1 MTGYSHHANHT
12 HHYPY
17 PPGGPTAT
25 DRILEGA
32 IDFHHHGY
40 PEISFDQ
47 RTRMDDID
55 EMTIARGAGMT
66 GVVLKSHMWPT
77 VGRAYQLKQ
86 RLQGL
91 EIIPSITL
99 NFAVGGLNP
108 LAIEAAG
115 RQGAKMLFMPT
126 WSAAHDIELGGMSA
140 HLKHF
145 INRAHIDLKPDRG
158 IRLTSPEGKLNAETK
173 ECLDVA
179 REFGMVVCSGHVS
192 PAESIALADGA
203 KEYGIEEVIFSHPDS
218 GSVQA
223 KREDIRDMVQLG
235 AVCEFCALG
244 CLPMFQRIH
253 PKDFVDILG
262 EIGADKTVLTTDYFF
277 EWAPP
282 ASETLRM
289 LIGTF
294 LDLGVSEADVRKMVR
309 DTPAR
314 VLGWTDKD
322 LDRMAKEQAS
332 ALEAA
337 SLEGHG
343 HIS

>member
-1 MTGYSHHANHT
+1 
-12 HHYPY
+12 
-17 PPGGPTAT
+17 
-25 DRILEGA
+25 
-32 IDFHHHGY
+32 
-40 PEISFDQ
+40 
-47 RTRMDDID
+47 
-55 EMTIARGAGMT
+55 
-66 GVVLKSHMWPT
+66 
-77 VGRAYQLKQ
+77 
-86 RLQGL
+86 
-91 EIIPSITL
+91 
-99 NFAVGGLNP
+99 
-108 LAIEAAG
+108 
-115 RQGAKMLFMPT
+115 
-126 WSAAHDIELGGMSA
+126 
-140 HLKHF
+140 
-145 INRAHIDLKPDRG
+145 
-158 IRLTSPEGKLNAETK
+158 
-173 ECLDVA
+173 
-179 REFGMVVCSGHVS
+179 
-192 PAESIALADGA
+192 
-203 KEYGIEEVIFSHPDS
+203 
-218 GSVQA
+218 
-223 KREDIRDMVQLG
+223 
-235 AVCEFCALG
+235 
-244 CLPMFQRIH
+244 MFQRIH

>member
-1 MTGYSHHANHT
+1 MAVCQKHSHT
-12 HHYPY
+12 YPY
-17 PPGGPTAT
+17 PPGGPTVT
-25 DRILEGA
+25 DRILDGA

-40 PEISFDQ
+40 PEISFEQ
-47 RTRMDDID
+47 RTRMDDVD
-55 EMTIARGAGMT
+55 EIAIARGAGMT
-66 GVVLKSHMWPT
+66 GLVLKSHMWPT

-86 RLQGL
+86 RVPGI

-99 NFAVGGLNP
+99 NYAVGGLNP

-126 WSAAHDIELGGMSA
+126 WSAEHDIERGGMSN

-145 INRAHIDLKPDRG
+145 LDRAEIDLKPSKG
-158 IRLTSPEGKLNAETK
+158 IRLTGPDGKLKSITK

-179 REFGMVVCSGHVS
+179 RQFQMVVCSAHVS

-203 KEYGIEEVIFSHPDS
+203 KEYGIDEVIFSHPDS
-218 GSVQA
+218 GSVGA
-223 KREDIRDMVQLG
+223 KREEIRDMVQLG

-253 PKDFVDILG
+253 PSEFVDILG
-262 EIGADKTVLTTDYFF
+262 EISAEKAILTTDYFF

-294 LDLGVSEADVRKMVR
+294 LDLGVTEADVRKMVR

-314 VLGWTDKD
+314 VLGWDEKR
-322 LDRMAKEQAS
+322 LGEMAQEREVALQA
-332 ALEAA
+332 AA
-337 SLEGHG
+337 E
-343 HIS
+343 